1 MTLPKAVPAL
11 PPRNLNASDVQGSAE
26 CGMMYK
32 FVCLT
37 RRAEVEA
44 LCVCERDRAGG
55 LLLITHALRGEAGA
69 HSWANRH
76 RKGVRA
82 LQRGAEVISHPGL
95 PAHAPY
101 ALALN
106 KNTHVLPQDPP
117 LIRI

>member
-44 LCVCERDRAGG
+44 LCVCEQDRAGG
-55 LLLITHALRGEAGA
+55 MLLITR
-69 HSWANRH
+69 
-76 RKGVRA
+76 
-82 LQRGAEVISHPGL
+82 
-95 PAHAPY
+95 
-101 ALALN
+101 
-106 KNTHVLPQDPP
+106 VL
-117 LIRI
+117 